1 MSEESQNLRSFLQAV
16 RRHKILVGVLL
27 LLGLIAGGG
36 YSVEKPPMLTSSAL
50 VLLPASVHNV
60 ATEALIA
67 ASDPV
72 LGGAAHNIDPQPS
85 LQGLQSNLQV
95 KSVTSNMLQ
104 ITAQGKTAALAE
116 QTANAVAGSYKAYIG
131 SANAP
136 GGKVQASILERAA
149 NATGTTLAVRAATTA
164 FFGAL
169 IGVLLGTIIAVALSR
184 GDRRLRHRDDIA
196 DTVGVPVL
204 ASMQVA
210 HPRDPG
216 AWTRLLEDYQ
226 PRGAVEALRLRSAL
240 DHLGLADQR
249 GASGTSLTVLSLSR
263 DPGALAIGPQI
274 AAYAAS
280 LGIPTTLVF
289 GSQQVSDAAATLQ
302 AACAALQKQAR
313 PLGKLWVTVSDHNT
327 SSGLADVG
335 FTVVV
340 AVLDSQSPN
349 AASTIRT
356 METVL
361 ALSSGVATAEQV
373 ARVAASALAD
383 QRPITGI
390 FVADPDPADRT
401 TGRLPE
407 VGRPGHRRTPTRA
420 LGRSVE
426 TRK

>member
-1 MSEESQNLRSFLQAV
+1 VSEESQNLRSFLQAV

-104 ITAQGKTAALAE
+104 ITAQGKTAGLAE
-116 QTANAVAGSYKAYIG
+116 QTANAVAGSYVAYIG
-131 SANAP
+131 SASAP

-169 IGVLLGTIIAVALSR
+169 IGALLGAIIAVAISR
-184 GDRRLRHRDDIA
+184 GDRRLRDRDDIA

-204 ASMQVA
+204 ASIQVA

-249 GASGTSLTVLSLSR
+249 APTGTSVTVLSLSR
-263 DPGALAIGPQI
+263 DPGALAVGPQI
-274 AAYAAS
+274 AAFAAS

-289 GSQQVSDAAATLQ
+289 GSHQVSDAAATLQ
-302 AACAALQKQAR
+302 AACTSLQKQAR
-313 PLGKLWVTVSDHNT
+313 PVGKLWVTVADRDN

-340 AVLDSQSPN
+340 SVLDSQSPD

-356 METVL
+356 LETVL
-361 ALSSGVATAEQV
+361 AVSSGAATAEQL

-383 QRPITGI
+383 QRPVAGI

-407 VGRPGHRRTPTRA
+407 VGRPGHRRTPTRV
-420 LGRSVE
+420 LGRSVG